1 MVVAEFLGTGVLT
14 LVIVSVQRS
23 TIGIPY
29 FVGLAAGLAAGLL
42 VLVFNRVSGA
52 MLNPALTLGL
62 WTARRLKTVP
72 ALVAVAAQLLGG
84 FAAGALY
91 KYFVNG
97 PVAPISHDFSSRVLV
112 GEAVGAAIFTMAV
125 AAAVYNL
132 YGEAKKAA
140 VYAGGLALGVIA
152 ASSASASI
160 LNPAVALG
168 ANAWAWMTYVLGPVL
183 GGVIGV
189 NLYGLLFAPASAVN
203 ATATAAATG
212 GTPAVATTATRPAR
226 KTTAKK
232 ATAKKT
238 TAKKRT
244 TTKRK

>member
-1 MVVAEFLGTGVLT
+1 MLVAEFLGTGILT

-29 FVGLAAGLAAGLL
+29 FVGIAAGLAAGLL

-62 WTARRLKTVP
+62 WTARRLKTLP
-72 ALVAVAAQLLGG
+72 ALAAIAAQLLGG
-84 FAAGALY
+84 FLAGLLY

-125 AAAVYNL
+125 ASAIY
-132 YGEAKKAA
+132 YGYSEAKKAA

-152 ASSASASI
+152 ASSASAAI

-168 ANAWAWMTYVLGPVL
+168 ANAWSWMTYVLGPVL

-189 NLYGLLFAPASAVN
+189 NLYGLLFAPANTV
-203 ATATAAATG
+203 TAAASTG
-212 GTPAVATTATRPAR
+212 RAAATTTATTKTAAKPAAKKPAKKAATKR
-226 KTTAKK
+226 KTTSKK
-232 ATAKKT
+232 K
-238 TAKKRT
+238 
-244 TTKRK
+244 